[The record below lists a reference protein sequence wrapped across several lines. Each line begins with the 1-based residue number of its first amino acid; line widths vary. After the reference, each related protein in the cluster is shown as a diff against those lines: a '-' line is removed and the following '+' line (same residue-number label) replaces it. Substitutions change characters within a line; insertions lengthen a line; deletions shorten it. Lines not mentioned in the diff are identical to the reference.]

1 MLWKMYLQMKLSSSS
16 FSAVVSFMNYI
27 LFHLVKENLEQF
39 AIVHFRE
46 QNALMVCMVVDQR
59 MLSEQVKR
67 FLSLPS
73 CWFQGFVQM

>member
-1 MLWKMYLQMKLSSSS
+1 MEDVPADEAQLLSTSS

-39 AIVHFRE
+39 AIVHFKE
-46 QNALMVCMVVDQR
+46 QNALMGCMVVDQG
-59 MLSEQVKR
+59 MLSEQVKI

-73 CWFQGFVQM
+73 C